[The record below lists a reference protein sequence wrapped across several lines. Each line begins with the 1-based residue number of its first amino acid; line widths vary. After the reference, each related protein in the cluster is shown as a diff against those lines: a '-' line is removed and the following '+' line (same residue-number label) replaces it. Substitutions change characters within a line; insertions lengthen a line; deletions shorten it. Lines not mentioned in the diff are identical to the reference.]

1 MTKFKKRTLCFL
13 TAIIMIV
20 GLVGVMPLVSA
31 GAETS
36 GDFEYEVLEDGTAE
50 ITGYTGD
57 ATEVNIPSEIAGK
70 KVTSIGSYA
79 FAWDEHLTS
88 IMIPDSV
95 INIGDDTFVECYQ
108 LTSVMMSKNV
118 TIIGNRSFA
127 GCIGLQSI
135 TIPYGVT
142 SIGDAAFSR
151 TSIDKLFIPNSVTI
165 IGSGAFWNTPWLKN
179 KQQENPI
186 VIVNNILIDGQTCT
200 GNVIIPRGVIN
211 IGSGAFKDCS
221 SITSIT
227 ISDSVTS
234 IGGSTFANCSS
245 LKSITI
251 PNSVMEIGKN
261 AFGYHIY
268 YGENYKIDNLII
280 YCYSNTVGEQYAIDN
295 GFDYILLDGE
305 QTLGDLSGDGQ
316 ITTADVGI
324 INSFARGVISPTP
337 EQLYL
342 ADANGDGEITTVDV
356 GLINKIAK
364 GV

>member
-57 ATEVNIPSEIAGK
+57 ATEINIPSEIAGK
-70 KVTSIGSYA
+70 KVTSIGSSA
-79 FAWDEHLTS
+79 FENHDIL
-88 IMIPDSV
+88 I
-95 INIGDDTFVECYQ
+95 
-108 LTSVMMSKNV
+108 
-118 TIIGNRSFA
+118 
-127 GCIGLQSI
+127 SI
-135 TIPYGVT
+135 TIPNGVT
-142 SIGDAAFSR
+142 SIGSYTFYNCDSLTNVSIPDSITRIGHWAFYSTPFVNNQTTTVKYVGNWVIECDINASSVVIKNGTVGLGDYACHLCR
-151 TSIDKLFIPNSVTI
+151 NLTDITIPNSVTS
-165 IGSGAFWNTPWLKN
+165 IGEGAFNAC
-179 KQQENPI
+179 
-186 VIVNNILIDGQTCT
+186 D
-200 GNVIIPRGVIN
+200 
-211 IGSGAFKDCS
+211 
-221 SITSIT
+221 
-227 ISDSVTS
+227 
-234 IGGSTFANCSS
+234 S

-305 QTLGDLSGDGQ
+305 QSLGDLSGDGQ